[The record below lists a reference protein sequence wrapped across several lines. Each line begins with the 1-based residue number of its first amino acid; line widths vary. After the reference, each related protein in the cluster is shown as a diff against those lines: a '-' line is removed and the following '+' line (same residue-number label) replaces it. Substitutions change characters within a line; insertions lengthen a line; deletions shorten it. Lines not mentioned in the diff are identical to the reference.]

1 MERRE
6 KYGQEDMTARTQ
18 AGMEESTQVGRVS
31 DRHGGGLAGFQARRL
46 GSRAEGMDA

>member
-6 KYGQEDMTARTQ
+6 ECGQGDRTARTQ

-31 DRHGGGLAGFQARRL
+31 ETGGLAGSQARRQ